1 MLADMTSRAHFQRGG
16 SMQRAGTKMH
26 HIVYMSRATKHFP
39 PGELN
44 DLCHQSA
51 EHNRE
56 NSITGLLIYDG
67 HRYMQLIEGHKES
80 VEALMS
86 RISLDTRHS
95 HITYLT
101 DASVANRSFTGW
113 ALTCIGFQQN
123 TTSAKLLA
131 DVKYKVRHMGN
142 KDLMA
147 AFIGFA
153 ALAK

>member
-1 MLADMTSRAHFQRGG
+1 
-16 SMQRAGTKMH
+16 MH
-26 HIVYMSRATKHFP
+26 HIVYMSRATKHLP
-39 PGELN
+39 PHELYN
-44 DLCHQSA
+44 LCHQSA
-51 EHNRE
+51 NHNRD

-67 HRYMQLIEGHKES
+67 HRYMQLIEGERIS
-80 VEALMS
+80 VEGLMS
-86 RISLDTRHS
+86 RISSDSRHN

-101 DASVANRSFTGW
+101 DSGVSNRSFTGW
-113 ALTCIGFQQN
+113 ALTCLGFQAN
-123 TTSAKLLA
+123 TTSAKLLV